1 MSACTKLV
9 KSSYPNIRFYDRM
22 YYMVSVYRHE
32 ERKRDDMG
40 KSEDKKGV
48 KNRIVAAAWQLFHD
62 KGYNGTTVDDIIE
75 LSGTSKGSFYYY
87 FNTKDELL
95 NTLAF
100 ILDDYYEELE
110 QNMDAGMN
118 SFIKLLYLNAEMH
131 AMMEEK
137 ISLDLL
143 ASLYSTQLVAEGQVH
158 LLDSNRKYY
167 KLITKLVEEGQRRG
181 QIRTDKT
188 VREIVK
194 YYAMCERA
202 LVSDWCLNKGSYS
215 LTQYSKEC
223 MPVMMEHFKA

>member
-1 MSACTKLV
+1 
-9 KSSYPNIRFYDRM
+9 
-22 YYMVSVYRHE
+22 
-32 ERKRDDMG
+32 MG
-40 KSEDKKGV
+40 KNEDKKSV
-48 KNRIVAAAWQLFHD
+48 KSRIVSAAWQLFYD

-95 NTLAF
+95 NTLAL

-110 QNMDAGMN
+110 IKMDPEMN
-118 SFIKLLYLNAEMH
+118 SFVKLLYLNAEMH
-131 AMMEEK
+131 SMMEEK
-137 ISLDLL
+137 ISIDLL
-143 ASLYSTQLVAEGQVH
+143 ASLYSTQLVAAGQVH

-167 KLITKLVEEGQRRG
+167 KLITKTVEEGQMRG
-181 QIRTDKT
+181 QIRSDKT

-202 LVSDWCLNKGSYS
+202 LVSDWCLNKGGYS